1 MIKKPQADRF
11 INMMKTGIVLLT
23 LGVFFIGCGEEDAVP
38 TATAAETVTTP
49 SAGSFQEVSSHPFV
63 GAGHSVSGTVKTLKH
78 SVSNDYTY
86 ELSNFN
92 SQNGPDLF
100 VYVSK
105 DLQAS
110 QFVDLGPLRSTNGNL
125 VYSATAAQLANTDAQ
140 YLLIWCKKFSVL
152 FGSARIGP

>member
-1 MIKKPQADRF
+1 MTKRI
-11 INMMKTGIVLLT
+11 IVLLT
-23 LGVFFIGCGEEDAVP
+23 LGVFFIGCGEEDIVP
-38 TATAAETVTTP
+38 TATETVTTP
-49 SAGSFQEVSSHPFV
+49 PAGSLQEVSSHPFV
-63 GAGHSVSGTVKTLKH
+63 GEGGHAVSGTVKTLKH

-110 QFVDLGPLRSTNGNL
+110 QFVDLGALRSTNGNL

-140 YLLIWCKKFSVL
+140 YLLIWCKRFSVL
-152 FGSARIGP
+152 FGSARIQP

>member
-1 MIKKPQADRF
+1 
-11 INMMKTGIVLLT
+11 MMKKIIVLLT
-23 LGVFFIGCGEEDAVP
+23 LGIIFIGCGEEDIVP
-38 TATAAETVTTP
+38 TATASEAVATP
-49 SAGSFQEVSSHPFV
+49 STGSLQDVSSHPFV
-63 GAGHSVSGTVKTLKH
+63 GEGGHSVSGTVKTLKH

-86 ELSNFN
+86 ELSHFN

-125 VYSATAAQLANTDAQ
+125 VYSATAAQLSGTDAQ

-152 FGSARIGP
+152 FGSARIQP